1 MRKGENIYKRKDGRW
16 EGRFIKDRTV
26 DRRIVYGYVYGKY
39 YSEVKEKLSVKKAQ
53 YVASNKKITS
63 FSGTLEEWLDYW
75 LEILIKNKIKA
86 SSYSNYKGKINKYIL
101 PYLGKK
107 TLRELKPEHI
117 EAFIHHLNTM
127 NLASSTIRSIIA
139 ILKSSLKKAVYD
151 KKLHSDPC
159 DRIVLPAIQKP
170 EIAALT
176 LYAQKRLEEATLQQ
190 KECSS
195 EIIALYT
202 GMRIGEISGLKW
214 SDIDMEKNT
223 IHVRR
228 TISRIPSTTI
238 NGKTEII
245 IDTPKTKSSLRVIPL
260 AQNLKDYL
268 FYWKRCATSEY
279 VINCRGSFTE
289 PRIINYRF
297 KKNVKIAQ
305 IGSIH
310 FHMLRH
316 TFATRCVEEGID
328 IATLSKIL
336 GHSSI
341 KMTLDTYT
349 DSLWENRKAAIS
361 IIDKK
366 LRIHS

>member
-16 EGRFIKDRTV
+16 EGRYIKGRTI
-26 DRRIVYGYVYGKY
+26 DHRIIYGYVYGKQY
-39 YSEVKEKLSVKKAQ
+39 LEVKEKLAVKKAQ
-53 YVASNKKITS
+53 YISSNKKITS
-63 FSGTLEEWLDYW
+63 FSGTLEQWFDYW
-75 LEILIKNKIKA
+75 LDILMKSKIKA
-86 SSYSNYKGKINKYIL
+86 SSYSNYKGKIDKYIL

-107 TLRELKPEHI
+107 KLSELKSEDI
-117 EAFIHHLNTM
+117 ESFIHYLNTM
-127 NLASSTIRSIIA
+127 NLAGSTIRSIVA
-139 ILKSSLKKAVYD
+139 ILKSSLKKAEFD
-151 KKLHSDPC
+151 GKIASDPC
-159 DRIVLPAIQKP
+159 TKIVLPTTQKT
-170 EIAALT
+170 EISALT
-176 LYAQKRLEEATLQQ
+176 LYAQKRLEQAALKK
-190 KECSS
+190 KECSG

-214 SDIDMEKNT
+214 SDIDMEKDI

-228 TISRIPSTTI
+228 TISRIPSPTI
-238 NGKTEII
+238 NGKTEIM

-260 AQNLKDYL
+260 AVNLKEYL
-268 FYWKRCATSEY
+268 MSWKKDTTSEY
-279 VINCRGSFTE
+279 VVNCRGSFTE

-297 KKNVKIAQ
+297 KKNVVQAQ
-305 IGSIH
+305 IDDIH
-310 FHMLRH
+310 FHTLRH

-361 IIDKK
+361 IIDKR
-366 LRIHS
+366 LSIHS

>member
-16 EGRFIKDRTV
+16 EGRFIKDRTT
-26 DRRIVYGYVYGKY
+26 DKRIIYGYVYGKN
-39 YSEVKEKLSVKKAQ
+39 YSEVKEKLSIKKAQ
-53 YVASNKKITS
+53 YIASNKNITS
-63 FSGTLEEWLDYW
+63 FSGTLEEWLNYW
-75 LEILIKNKIKA
+75 LEILMKNKIKA
-86 SSYSNYKGKINKYIL
+86 SSYSNYKGKIDKYIL
-101 PYLGKK
+101 PYLGKT
-107 TLRELKPEHI
+107 TLRDLKTEHI
-117 EAFIHHLNTM
+117 ESFINDLNTM
-127 NLASSTIRSIIA
+127 NLANSTIRSIIA

-151 KKLHSDPC
+151 EKIYSDPC
-159 DRIVLPAIQKP
+159 TKIVLPTIQKP

-176 LYAQKRLEEATLQQ
+176 VHAQKSLELIALQQ
-190 KECSS
+190 NECSG

-214 SDIDMEKNT
+214 SDIDMEKNI

-260 AQNLKDYL
+260 AVNLKEYL
-268 FYWKRCATSEY
+268 LKWKKCAISEY

-297 KKNVKIAQ
+297 KKNVKMARL
-305 IGSIH
+305 GSIH

-361 IIDKK
+361 VIDKR
-366 LRIHS
+366 LSIHS